1 MFEAAVPPF
10 QEALSK
16 SGYNRTLEFEPPE
29 KRAPKKNNRKCPVTW
44 FNPTFSLS
52 VKTNVGKEFLDL
64 LDRSFPPDNPLS
76 KLFNRHTVKVSYKCM
91 PNMATA
97 TSIARHN
104 SKVLSEGTQ
113 TVKVGLQFAQYRVT
127 VNNLVLFTENVSSKI
142 IQE

>member
-1 MFEAAVPPF
+1 M
-10 QEALSK
+10 
-16 SGYNRTLEFEPPE
+16 
-29 KRAPKKNNRKCPVTW
+29 
-44 FNPTFSLS
+44 
-52 VKTNVGKEFLDL
+52 

-91 PNMATA
+91 PNMA

-142 IQE
+142 SQE